1 MHTRLTPA
9 ILFLSAAAGLGGA
22 FLILQKG
29 FHLSDPPLWLAAE
42 SSPFLFLFAATLL
55 FVRPRLGYSLALIA
69 GLLAVPWFV
78 KTENSSASF
87 NSWVMQNYPSPDF
100 SGAEAYLAYARL
112 KILSVTLTVIAAVLA
127 LLRLLPSP
135 PLNRR
140 TWPAF
145 AAGLLV
151 LILWFGG
158 SVMPYRIPVIARA
171 AIPDFRILHVE
182 KRGIRLHE
190 TSISAHRDGKT
201 FISRYDRTL
210 FRYRFDGVTAQAES
224 SPVAR
229 LQVLA
234 LVESAKLENLHTP
247 PPGRLRSWN
256 AEGWYV
262 VLKGAHRLAFT
273 SENGTRPPEEVT
285 QVFQLLETL

>member
-87 NSWVMQNYPSPDF
+87 NSWVMQNYPDF

-158 SVMPYRIPVIARA
+158 SVMPYRVPVIARA

-182 KRGIRLHE
+182 KRGIRLRE

-210 FRYRFDGVTAQAES
+210 FRYRFDGVTAQPES

-234 LVESAKLENLHTP
+234 LVDSAKLENLHTP

-262 VLKGAHRLAFT
+262 VLKGAIGLPSPVKTGR
-273 SENGTRPPEEVT
+273 GPRRR
-285 QVFQLLETL
+285 